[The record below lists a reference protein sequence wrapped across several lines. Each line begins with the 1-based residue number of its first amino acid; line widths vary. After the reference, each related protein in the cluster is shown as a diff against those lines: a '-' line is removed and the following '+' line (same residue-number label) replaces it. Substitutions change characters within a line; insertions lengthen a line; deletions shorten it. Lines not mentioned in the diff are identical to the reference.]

1 MSSLFGHRRRPEET
15 PPPPPS
21 PHAAPPGNAGG
32 GWLANIVYGAGKL
45 VSSVF
50 GSDSASSSSYCCSLE
65 EETDGNS
72 NEDENVS
79 LDLRQS
85 EQLNDK
91 LKTSYL
97 VNDSMEGSIVILKE
111 VGSKSAIEQLLLQE
125 TFTRDECNK
134 LIKTIESRVVDDHSA
149 EVDPCRLPKDM
160 SDMVVSK
167 DITYPQSYQPL
178 HPSGDL
184 PKSTY
189 SPSVLKSLS
198 PTSCTCQE
206 DDTFPDSAIRKVN
219 RWLESKRSSS
229 SSKTAF
235 DHRPSTLHMDML
247 QSDLEGLCPVDVA
260 KSYMRSLPACQSEN
274 IDTSMYKTTPSR
286 GMSSCNDR
294 TNSTS
299 YHPSPSSKKRNYLT
313 STTGKKVDQNRRV
326 RPKSTYNLL
335 SGPCSTLPK
344 ALALHAEDENATI
357 AIRQSN
363 ERTNEHVK
371 PLPVNN
377 ATDMNM
383 ASETILTHTSNSTA
397 LEPTDPRVG
406 GCSFF
411 LDPINDMPDDKQGIR
426 ETLMATQHLKVMG
439 SSEIE
444 KDGNN
449 KQYVLY
455 SEQPAT
461 AVEVIKSEKGPV
473 LALPRFPCARLKKRP
488 SSKTAIKEEP
498 QTSSDTA
505 AAANPVNPPSSSTG
519 RQSHG
524 GLKIKVAAR
533 SKGGRTLEH

>member
-85 EQLNDK
+85 EQLNEK

-111 VGSKSAIEQLLLQE
+111 VGSKAAIEQLLLQE

-149 EVDPCRLPKDM
+149 EVDPHHLPKDM

-167 DITYPQSYQPL
+167 DIAYPQSYQL
-178 HPSGDL
+178 SHPAGDL

-189 SPSVLKSLS
+189 SVLKSLS
-198 PTSCTCQE
+198 PTSCTCQA
-206 DDTFPDSAIRKVN
+206 DDMFPDSAIRKVN

-235 DHRPSTLHMDML
+235 DHGPSTLHTDML

-260 KSYMRSLPACQSEN
+260 KSYMRSLPACQLEN
-274 IDTSMYKTTPSR
+274 IDTSMYKTAPSR
-286 GMSSCNDR
+286 GMSLCNDR
-294 TNSTS
+294 TNSIS
-299 YHPSPSSKKRNYLT
+299 YHPSPSSKKRSYHT
-313 STTGKKVDQNRRV
+313 STTGKNVDHRRV
-326 RPKSTYNLL
+326 RAKSTYNLL
-335 SGPCSTLPK
+335 SGPCSTLPE
-344 ALALHAEDENATI
+344 ALALHTTDENATV
-357 AIRQSN
+357 AVRQSN

-371 PLPVNN
+371 ILPVNN
-377 ATDMNM
+377 NSDMDM
-383 ASETILTHTSNSTA
+383 ASETILTHTSKPS

-406 GCSFF
+406 GGSFCF
-411 LDPINDMPDDKQGIR
+411 DPINDMPDDKQGIR
-426 ETLMATQHLKVMG
+426 ETLMATQHLSIMG
-439 SSEIE
+439 SSEVE
-444 KDGNN
+444 KDGNS

-455 SEQPAT
+455 SERPAT

-473 LALPRFPCARLKKRP
+473 LALPRFPFARLKKRP

-505 AAANPVNPPSSSTG
+505 TAAAATNSFHPPIGSPD
-519 RQSHG
+519 RQSHRR
-524 GLKIKVAAR
+524 LKLKVAAR
-533 SKGGRTLEH
+533 LKRGRTLEN